1 MTLRERLAGPQLEDA
16 LPERRPTPLRPLAGV
31 AIIAVAVFAS
41 WSALQ
46 PVRSVHAQ
54 AAASDRADKG
64 QLEAAA
70 SIANIAHQR
79 NPLSVDPLFDLSAI
93 EQARGNTKS
102 AVSALERAVDLEPAN
117 PETWRRLG
125 RMRLTVLKDPK
136 GALSAFRAALY
147 LDPRSLKAVSDVVVA
162 SRLVNAS

>member
-1 MTLRERLAGPQLEDA
+1 
-16 LPERRPTPLRPLAGV
+16 
-31 AIIAVAVFAS
+31 
-41 WSALQ
+41 
-46 PVRSVHAQ
+46 
-54 AAASDRADKG
+54 
-64 QLEAAA
+64 
-70 SIANIAHQR
+70 
-79 NPLSVDPLFDLSAI
+79 VDPLFDLSAI
-93 EQARGNTKS
+93 EQARGNAKS

>member
-1 MTLRERLAGPQLEDA
+1 MTLRERLAGPPLEDA
-16 LPERRPTPLRPLAGV
+16 IPEVRPSPRRALAGV
-31 AIIAVAVFAS
+31 AIVAVAVFAA

-46 PVRSVHAQ
+46 PVRSIHAQ
-54 AAASDRADKG
+54 AAAYDRLAKG
-64 QLEAAA
+64 QLDAAA
-70 SIANIAHQR
+70 SIAQIANRR
-79 NPLSVDPLFDLSAI
+79 NPLSVDPLFDVSAI
-93 EQARGNTKS
+93 EQARGRTQP
-102 AVSALERAVDLEPAN
+102 AVRALERAVDLEPAN

-162 SRLVNAS
+162 SRAVNGG